1 MEKGGLPKSNIGKV
15 IATILFV
22 VIVGT
27 FSYMFFFSGGSTSQ
41 TQTTYA
47 PDEIE
52 LHIQAQEF
60 VKQGLKAPST
70 AKFPTLPYDTTTD
83 GNGLYRVVSYV
94 DSQNSFG
101 ATTRSDWSVTMR
113 LTGDRWVLEQM
124 FLGNKKVY
132 DVSTSN

>member
-1 MEKGGLPKSNIGKV
+1 ML
-15 IATILFV
+15 V
-22 VIVGT
+22 VAPIIFLTWGY
-27 FSYMFFFSGGSTSQ
+27 FAFFGESSPPISKP
-41 TQTTYA
+41 YV

-70 AKFPTLPYDTTTD
+70 AKFPTLPYDTSTD

-101 ATTRSDWSVTMR
+101 AMMRSDWSVTMR
-113 LTGDRWVLEQM
+113 LTGKRWILEK
-124 FLGNKKVY
+124 LIIGNKLIY
-132 DVSTSN
+132 DITQNE